1 MTVDFTRARMRRVF
15 SLLAIAAVIGTAC
28 SKDKSAPENGP
39 GSSTTTSAAA
49 TQAASP
55 SSSNDSTLPLGPVK
69 GVDGLTIGGD
79 CPDPPASADSEI
91 AAQAQATIPIKVGL
105 TLTHTW
111 RPSSGDYDLEC
122 LAQITSVDARGVVTS
137 LSCPDVG
144 NTKKKTYWTR
154 RVCRVDL
161 EDSHIYV
168 TQGRRASPEVF
179 RGALEFSLSS
189 ASFAALK
196 QGAET
201 RHRYVDF
208 NSKPA
213 QVRNDFD
220 GQMKSQGAGSFDII
234 INDRKVTLPTID
246 ASVMSKENKQLA
258 RAKVLDDAR
267 FPFMLEYTIPD
278 KTFSLTFTKV
288 SFPVQGEIEKQLAK
302 DKKVDVYG
310 IYFDFNS
317 DSIRPESEPI
327 LSEIA
332 SAMNSNKEWTL
343 TINGHTDN
351 IGGDASNLILSKK
364 RSEAVRKALVD
375 RYHVDPTHL
384 STNGYGASSPKE
396 TNDTE
401 LGRARN
407 RRVELI
413 RQ

>member
-1 MTVDFTRARMRRVF
+1 MDTRVMHPIFPV
-15 SLLAIAAVIGTAC
+15 LVILVMIGVGC
-28 SKDKSAPENGP
+28 SKDKSAPNGNHS
-39 GSSTTTSAAA
+39 SSTTSSSVAAA
-49 TQAASP
+49 VAPAGSA
-55 SSSNDSTLPLGPVK
+55 NDSTLPPGPYK
-69 GVDGLTIGGD
+69 PVDGLFIGGD
-79 CPDPPASADSEI
+79 CPDPPASADSEM

-105 TLTHTW
+105 TMAHTW
-111 RPSSGDYDLEC
+111 RVSTRDYDREC
-122 LAQITSVDARGVVTS
+122 LAQITSVDARGVVAS
-137 LSCPDVG
+137 MSCPDIDEA
-144 NTKKKTYWTR
+144 KPKTYWTR

-161 EDSHIYV
+161 QNSHLYI

-179 RGALEFSLSS
+179 RGALQFSLSS

-196 QGAET
+196 QNGEV
-201 RHRYVDF
+201 RHRYIDF
-208 NSKPA
+208 TWKPA
-213 QVRNDFD
+213 RMRNDFD
-220 GQMKSQGAGSFDII
+220 GEMKSQGAGSYDII
-234 INDRKVTLPTID
+234 INDKKVTLPTIE
-246 ASVMSKENKQLA
+246 ASVMSKDNKQLA

-332 SAMNSNKEWTL
+332 SALNSNKEWNL

-351 IGGDASNLILSKK
+351 IGGDASNLILSKR

-375 RYHVDPTHL
+375 RYHVDQTHL